1 MIEHHAK
8 SCLDVFNEYFD
19 FKVINDDDLE
29 ISFKLFDDPIKL
41 QEQKKLLPQAEEN
54 WMAYQNM
61 YSICIRINSEK
72 EKYDYI
78 ANIIIYGILTI
89 AFSIYVF
96 KIMGFFI
103 SSK

>member
-41 QEQKKLLPQAEEN
+41 QEQQNLLRQAEN
-54 WMAYQNM
+54 DWMAYQNM
-61 YSICIRINSEK
+61 YSITVRINREK
-72 EKYDYI
+72 SVYN
-78 ANIIIYGILTI
+78 NIINTMIYCLYVITFGIYILKIVGIL
-89 AFSIYVF
+89 
-96 KIMGFFI
+96 
-103 SSK
+103 